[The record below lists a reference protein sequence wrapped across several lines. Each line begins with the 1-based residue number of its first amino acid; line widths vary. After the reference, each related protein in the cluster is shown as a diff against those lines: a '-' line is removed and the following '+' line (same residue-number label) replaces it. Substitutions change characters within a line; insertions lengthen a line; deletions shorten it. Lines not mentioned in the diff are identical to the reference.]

1 MAQVLGRKQAFDH
14 LLNLRQGRPVFNQA
28 AGSYPFNAN
37 GLEWPAL
44 RANVVL
50 GTMLSECLKPDKMQ
64 GSSPRDPQVYP
75 CRLGSR
81 KRWDARAP
89 RFTYSG
95 A

>member
-50 GTMLSECLKPDKMQ
+50 GTMLSE
-64 GSSPRDPQVYP
+64 
-75 CRLGSR
+75 
-81 KRWDARAP
+81 
-89 RFTYSG
+89 
-95 A
+95 

>member
-75 CRLGSR
+75 
-81 KRWDARAP
+81 
-89 RFTYSG
+89 
-95 A
+95 